1 VVESIA
7 GSHVGVRGTMK
18 RKGFAENGRSSRE
31 EEQRLLLQA
40 REGDPR
46 AVRRLLE
53 RLSPPIYRFGRSFC
67 RDTDDAEDVMQEV
80 LVSLVRSLPSIRGD
94 SSLTTWAYTVARRAC
109 QRQRRRASR
118 TVPVASESRE
128 EPRLEPLAGPSHDPS
143 QELERRELEWAL
155 REAIRVLPP
164 AYREAVILRDLEGL
178 SAREAARVLG
188 VTERALKSRLHR
200 ARLSLRDVLA
210 PRFGGR
216 PGLRHGRSCAET
228 GRVLNRYL
236 DGELDRRACVAMQA
250 HVEACPA
257 CGLACRALRDA
268 LDLCRRPGARR
279 LTPESRESLRLAIR
293 GALEEIEAS
302 R

>member
-1 VVESIA
+1 M
-7 GSHVGVRGTMK
+7 T
-18 RKGFAENGRSSRE
+18 RKGFAENGRTSRE

-67 RDTDDAEDVMQEV
+67 RDSDDAEDVMQEV

-118 TVPVASESRE
+118 SVPTAFESGE
-128 EPRLEPLAGPSHDPS
+128 EPRQEPLAGPSHDPAL
-143 QELERRELEWAL
+143 ELERRELERAL
-155 REAIRVLPP
+155 REAIRALPP

-178 SAREAARVLG
+178 SAREAARILG

-216 PGLRHGRSCAET
+216 PGLRHRPSCAET

-257 CGLACRALRDA
+257 CGSACRALRDA
-268 LDLCRRPGARR
+268 LDLCRRPGSRR
-279 LTPESRESLRLAIR
+279 LPPEARESLRRAIR